1 MITDIKSTID
11 GLNSILTELV
21 EAHKRLTACVMD
33 LRGALVACD
42 HETIDRLTR
51 ESEKISAEV
60 RRLEGKRIEFL
71 RGAGMEE
78 NSLKDISSIEKVL
91 KEIELSIEEREA
103 FESLKLLRSELA
115 GHIHQV
121 DHHNQLNLTL
131 VGQALEYHDFC
142 LRLLVNAASGEN
154 TGYTP
159 DGPSR
164 SDEGTGFIDGRA

>member
-1 MITDIKSTID
+1 MLNDIKSTID
-11 GLNSILTELV
+11 GLNSILTTLIEV
-21 EAHKRLTACVMD
+21 HKRLTACVME
-33 LRGALVACD
+33 LRDALVACD

-71 RGAGMEE
+71 RDAGLEDD
-78 NSLKDISSIEKVL
+78 SLQDISSIEKVL
-91 KEIELSIEEREA
+91 MKIELSTEERDA
-103 FESLKLLRSELA
+103 FESLKVTRSELA
-115 GHIHQV
+115 EHIHRV

-142 LRLLVNAASGEN
+142 LQLLVNAASGET

-164 SDEGTGFIDGRA
+164 SSEGSGFIDGRA

>member
-21 EAHKRLTACVMD
+21 EMHKRLTACVIE

-60 RRLEGKRIEFL
+60 RRIEGRRIEFL
-71 RGAGMEE
+71 REAGLEE
-78 NSLKDISSIEKVL
+78 DSLQDISSIEKVL
-91 KEIELSIEEREA
+91 MEIELSVEERDA
-103 FESLKLLRSELA
+103 FESLKVVRSELA
-115 GHIHQV
+115 EHIHRV

-142 LRLLVNAASGEN
+142 LQLLVNAASGET

-164 SDEGTGFIDGRA
+164 SGEGTGFIDGRA